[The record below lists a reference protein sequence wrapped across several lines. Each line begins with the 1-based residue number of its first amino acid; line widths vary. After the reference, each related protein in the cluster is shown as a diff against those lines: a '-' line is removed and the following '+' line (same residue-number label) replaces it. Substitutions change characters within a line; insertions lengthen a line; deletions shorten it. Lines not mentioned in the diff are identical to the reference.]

1 MHQRLYG
8 TKSGRPNLLYF
19 DSSAMMGYQLPSRA
33 QETAH
38 CRREN
43 KPKECDELL
52 GMDPKIVHVP
62 ASHVNAQKST
72 LGQYSGRGWFAAQ
85 DIPKNAIVGLDAN
98 VKSFHVLPSTVSALE
113 NLNGLAAG
121 HYLPFVEKEL
131 SGLITFVEGA

>member
-1 MHQRLYG
+1 
-8 TKSGRPNLLYF
+8 
-19 DSSAMMGYQLPSRA
+19 MMGYQLPSRA

-52 GMDPKIVHVP
+52 GMDPTIVHVP

-72 LGQYSGRGWFAAQ
+72 IGQYSGRGWFAAQ